1 MKLGTTALVS
11 ASKTWGDYFF
21 RAAWLHSIWLT
32 CRLLTDNEIRSAVPN
47 MTFDDWYLNWVSNG
61 YGEVMAI
68 NYYNQLEEPLWKT
81 CQAEGKSSTSF
92 IRKSLSTGSRYH
104 LPASCFFD
112 WRDFSIFIEDK
123 DAHKAGHFSSSS
135 ECLETQNDSNLLSG
149 LSIAS
154 KFQDRSS
161 DIKWFSIAR
170 KAKYQWVSFW
180 FQESLGISWHLF
192 EAGQILKGYL
202 DDPKRLEE
210 MREKVFKI
218 RKAFMWN
225 DEDRQQDQQRG
236 WCSEIIIEYV
246 FNIF

>member
-1 MKLGTTALVS
+1 
-11 ASKTWGDYFF
+11 
-21 RAAWLHSIWLT
+21 
-32 CRLLTDNEIRSAVPN
+32 
-47 MTFDDWYLNWVSNG
+47 
-61 YGEVMAI
+61 MAI

-161 DIKWFSIAR
+161 DIKWYQVIFNSKKGKIPMGFLLISRIPWYFLASLWGR
-170 KAKYQWVSFW
+170 ADSQGLLGRPKAVGGNEG
-180 FQESLGISWHLF
+180 ESLQNSEGFHV
-192 EAGQILKGYL
+192 ERRGQATGSTEGLMLRNYHRIC
-202 DDPKRLEE
+202 
-210 MREKVFKI
+210 F
-218 RKAFMWN
+218 
-225 DEDRQQDQQRG
+225 
-236 WCSEIIIEYV
+236 
-246 FNIF
+246 

>member
-1 MKLGTTALVS
+1 
-11 ASKTWGDYFF
+11 
-21 RAAWLHSIWLT
+21 
-32 CRLLTDNEIRSAVPN
+32 
-47 MTFDDWYLNWVSNG
+47 
-61 YGEVMAI
+61 MAI

-154 KFQDRSS
+154 KFKTDQVISS